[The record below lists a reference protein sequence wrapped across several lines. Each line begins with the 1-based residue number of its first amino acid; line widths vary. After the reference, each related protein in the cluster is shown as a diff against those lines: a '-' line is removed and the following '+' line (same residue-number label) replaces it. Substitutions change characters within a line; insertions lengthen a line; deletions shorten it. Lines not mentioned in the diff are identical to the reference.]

1 MKPVFV
7 LSLAALALYAAPSEM
22 KYTLKSNMQVVY
34 RQTPPQ
40 VENLGDLLAKGEFY
54 GRLRFNH
61 FWSDKGEDHY
71 VTGAGGSLVYKSG
84 FLNGFGFTAG
94 FYTTQNPWH
103 MEDEDAAIYKAGKDV
118 LSRYDVLTEGKYG
131 MSSLAQAYLEYQHPH
146 LDLQAGRVIYES
158 FLTKSND
165 TKMIPNTFEGVA
177 LYSNGLPDT
186 KLQAA
191 YFTKQ
196 KLRDHTKFHHLL
208 AYGDD
213 PSDPYAKYTEN
224 DDSAM
229 HKGLTLSKLD
239 AAGIDDRLITLEA
252 KNSSIDNLL
261 LTFNYTAVPDLVS
274 SAMIQADYSFT
285 MDGVKITP
293 ALRYM
298 KQFDNGAGDIAG
310 KNIAGDMGDE
320 RGGANL
326 KTKTFGYK
334 DPDSLDSSLFGAKV
348 DLAHNAWKLRLGYTK
363 VADEGDL
370 VAPWRGFP
378 TGGFSR
384 AMAQYNWYA
393 NTRTYM
399 VRADYDFDKAGIVS
413 GMKAF
418 MRYAVQDF
426 DDEKPGVQSDSN
438 VLTLDLLKEFDRLPG
453 LYMKT
458 RLAYVDGED
467 DTIAGDG
474 SLKKDSSYNEIRF
487 EINYLF

>member
-1 MKPVFV
+1 MKRI
-7 LSLAALALYAAPSEM
+7 LAAALTTLAVSAGSPDI
-22 KYTLKSNMQVVY
+22 KHTLKSNMQVVY

-40 VENLGDLLAKGEFY
+40 VENLGDMLAKGEFY

-71 VTGAGGSLVYKSG
+71 VTGAGGSLIYKSG
-84 FLNGFGFTAG
+84 YLNGFGFTAG
-94 FYTTQNPWH
+94 LYTTMNPWH
-103 MEDEDAAIYKAGKDV
+103 MEDDDAASYKAGKDV
-118 LSRYDVLTEGKYG
+118 LNRYDVLTEGKYG

-165 TKMIPNTFEGVA
+165 TKMIPNTFEGAA
-177 LYSNGLPDT
+177 LYSNALPDT

-196 KLRDHTKFHHLL
+196 KLRDHTEFHHLL
-208 AYGDD
+208 AYGD
-213 PSDPYAKYTEN
+213 DPYAKYTEN

-229 HKGLTLSKLD
+229 HQGLTLSRLN
-239 AAGIDDRLITLEA
+239 AEGIDDRLVILEA
-252 KNSSIDNLL
+252 KNRSIDNLL

-274 SAMIQADYSFT
+274 SAMVQADYTFT
-285 MDGVKITP
+285 VEGGLKVKP

-298 KQFDNGAGDIAG
+298 QQFDNGAGEI
-310 KNIAGDMGDE
+310 
-320 RGGANL
+320 GGANL
-326 KTKTFGYK
+326 KTNTFGYD
-334 DPDSLDSSLFGAKV
+334 DPNSLDSSLFGAKV
-348 DLAHNAWKLRLGYTK
+348 DLSQNAWKLRLGYTK
-363 VADEGDL
+363 IADEGDL

-393 NTRTYM
+393 NTETYM

-413 GMKAF
+413 GLKAF

-426 DDEKPGVQSDSN
+426 DDEKPEVQSDSN

-467 DTIAGDG
+467 DTVAGDG